1 MAASGRRRTSFWFAV
16 AGVSIMANFGLEVVA
31 NRWPQLGLAKFT
43 AFTHKG
49 AS

>member
-1 MAASGRRRTSFWFAV
+1 MGRHISFWLAV
-16 AGVSIMANFGLEVVA
+16 AGVSVLANFALEAIA
-31 NRWPQLGLAKFT
+31 NNAGVPGLARFT